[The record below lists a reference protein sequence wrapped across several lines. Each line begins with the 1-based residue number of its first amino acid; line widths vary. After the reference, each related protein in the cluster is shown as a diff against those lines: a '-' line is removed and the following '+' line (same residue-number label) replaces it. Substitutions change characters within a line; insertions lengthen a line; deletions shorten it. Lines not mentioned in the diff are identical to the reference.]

1 MSEHSKSGDKMTN
14 SASQQEKVEKEN
26 LHAEMVIELDEQID
40 ELKQQCQSLQKE
52 LFLYKASVAD
62 YLKEIKGL
70 KYDNKRMQMEA
81 RDNRDRY
88 EQALKAMRERQEM
101 KDKEMQLHFGTLKNA
116 SVQYKQKYESEMLK
130 HSAA

>member
-1 MSEHSKSGDKMTN
+1 MTN